1 MITSFIRLGLCVAL
15 ITGLSACAG
24 LNRLQSVATP
34 NELYALTPKSTFSPN
49 LPRLTQQ
56 IVVEEPTAT
65 AAVSTD
71 QIAVQPTALRVQYL
85 PGVRWVDRAP
95 LIVQS
100 LLIESFENT
109 NRVPAVGSSGI
120 GLRADYYIAT
130 EIREFQASVPED
142 AGPDAPL
149 QVQVRLNIKLIDA
162 REDRII
168 GSQSFEERVPSPT
181 DDPVDVTRAFD
192 EALGDV
198 MRDSIEWSIRR
209 IHTHATEREERE
221 ARARR
226 PAPRPSPVSDLAD
239 DPLSEPQ
246 PPLQDPA
253 EPQDDG

>member
-1 MITSFIRLGLCVAL
+1 MIRAFVRAVGLVAL
-15 ITGLSACAG
+15 AFGLGACAG
-24 LNRLQSVATP
+24 LSQLQSVSTP

-49 LPRLTQQ
+49 LPRLSQQ

-95 LIVQS
+95 LIVQA

-109 NRVPAVGSSGI
+109 NRVPAVGSSAI

-130 EIREFQASVPED
+130 DIREFQAFVPVD

-149 QVQVRLNIKLIDA
+149 TIQVRLNIKLIDA
-162 REDRII
+162 FEDRII
-168 GSQSFEERVPSPT
+168 GSRSFEESVLSISDSPA
-181 DDPVDVTRAFD
+181 DVTVAFD

-226 PAPRPSPVSDLAD
+226 PALRPASSEEPIRALDTDEVAPVEDQ
-239 DPLSEPQ
+239 E
-246 PPLQDPA
+246 
-253 EPQDDG
+253 

>member
-1 MITSFIRLGLCVAL
+1 MIQTLIRLAVCTAL
-15 ITGLSACAG
+15 VSGLSACAG
-24 LNRLQSVATP
+24 LTRLQSVATP
-34 NELYALTPKSTFSPN
+34 NELYALTPKSTFSSN

-85 PGVRWVDRAP
+85 PVARWVDRAP

-100 LLIESFENT
+100 LLIESFENS

-130 EIREFQASVPED
+130 DIREFQAVVPAD
-142 AGPDAPL
+142 VGPDAPL
-149 QVQVRLNIKLIDA
+149 QIQVRLNIKLIDA

-168 GSQSFEERVPSPT
+168 GSRSFEEFYPSLSDNPN
-181 DDPVDVTRAFD
+181 DVATAFD
-192 EALGDV
+192 EALGSV
-198 MRDSIEWSIRR
+198 MKDAVEWSIRS

-226 PAPRPSPVSDLAD
+226 PAPRPSP
-239 DPLSEPQ
+239 LSESGTDASEQTPV
-246 PPLQDPA
+246 
-253 EPQDDG
+253 QDDG